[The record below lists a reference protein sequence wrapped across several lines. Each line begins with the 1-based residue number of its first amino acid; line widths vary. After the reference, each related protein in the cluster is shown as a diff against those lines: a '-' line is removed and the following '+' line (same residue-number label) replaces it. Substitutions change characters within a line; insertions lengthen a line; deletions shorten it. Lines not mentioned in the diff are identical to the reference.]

1 MEVNIKDLDNKK
13 YIKLVGNLDGV
24 SSNEVTEK
32 ILEVAEN
39 NNNIVIDMGE
49 CPYVSSAGLRTLLT
63 IGKSVKLK
71 KGHMHIINLVDEVK
85 EIMEMTG
92 FANIFKEFEN

>member
-13 YIKLVGNLDGV
+13 YIKLVGDLDGV

-39 NNNIVIDMGE
+39 NNNIV
-49 CPYVSSAGLRTLLT
+49 S
-63 IGKSVKLK
+63 KFKLK
-71 KGHMHIINLVDEVK
+71 
-85 EIMEMTG
+85 
-92 FANIFKEFEN
+92 

>member
-13 YIKLVGNLDGV
+13 YIKLIGDLDGV

-39 NNNIVIDMGE
+39 NNNIVIDMAE

-71 KGHMHIINLVDEVK
+71 KGHMNIINLVDEVK

-92 FANIFKEFEN
+92 FSNIFKEFEN